1 MFCKNCGREIEAGGR
16 FCDNCG
22 TSVDGEALK
31 QQYTPLLNK
40 TAEYIPPENMSS
52 SHSSAYVDS
61 DEKLIGKLGNGYVA
75 NILANPFGRLK
86 KCNALLTDKRVYLQG
101 QIFSGG
107 GSKMATEKWEKIVDV
122 DDVTGT
128 GFRYNN
134 PVGII
139 VIGIIFLLMGM
150 FAMIYNMMYR
160 GYIMMYGYMGAFF
173 LLFGLAYIILYF
185 VVRKVYF
192 IIEYAGGSIMFDA
205 KSIGVADVQAF
216 QKLIYK
222 AKDKRKKVK

>member
-1 MFCKNCGREIEAGGR
+1 MKTMFCKNCGREIEAGGR

-22 TSVDGEALK
+22 TSIEGEALK
-31 QQYTPLLNK
+31 QQYTPL
-40 TAEYIPPENMSS
+40 TSRAPEYMPTENMSYS
-52 SHSSAYVDS
+52 QNSVYVDPE
-61 DEKLIGKLGNGYVA
+61 EKTLGKLGNGYVA
-75 NILANPFGRLK
+75 NILANPFGGLK
-86 KCNALLTDKRVYLQG
+86 KCNAVLTDKRVYLQG

-139 VIGIIFLLMGM
+139 LLGIIFAFMGM
-150 FAMIYNMMYR
+150 FLVMFSNGYR
-160 GYIMMYGYMGAFF
+160 WAYFYAGIF
-173 LLFGLAYIILYF
+173 LAILGLVYIILYF